1 MKNELPVARYQRVK
15 NHICERIERGEWQQ
29 GHRIPSEHELVRD
42 LGVSRMT
49 ANRAVRE
56 LAAEGY
62 LTRVQGVG
70 TFVAEV
76 RAQSEIVRIR
86 NIGEEIAERGHRH
99 GIDLREL
106 TTVKATA
113 AIAEIFG
120 LAPGAPVFHSLVV
133 HSENDIPI
141 QIEDRYVNPAVVP
154 DYLAIDFTRRTTN
167 EYLVEVAPVSEVR
180 HVIEAVAPDKRM
192 CRLLR
197 IAEGEPC
204 LQLFR
209 QVWSGGIPASCAWLT
224 HPGSRFRMTAQFVP
238 SRVVS
243 FERAAA
249 LKAAGLR

>member
-1 MKNELPVARYQRVK
+1 LNGDGPVARYQRVK
-15 NHICERIERGEWQQ
+15 NHICEHIERGEWEE
-29 GHRIPSEHELVRD
+29 GFRIPSEHELVRD

-70 TFVAEV
+70 TFVAKS

-106 TTVKATA
+106 TTVKANP
-113 AIAEIFG
+113 AIAKVFG
-120 LAPGAPVFHSLVV
+120 FDVGTPVFHSLVV

-141 QIEDRYVNPAVVP
+141 QIEDRYVNPAAAP
-154 DYLAIDFTRRTTN
+154 NYLSVDFARTTTN
-167 EYLVEVAPVSEVR
+167 EYLMQVSPVSEVR
-180 HVIEAVAPDKRM
+180 HVIEAVTPDKKM

-197 IAEGEPC
+197 IDDGEPC

-209 QVWSGGIPASCAWLT
+209 EVWSGGVPASCAWLT

-249 LKAAGLR
+249 LRAARQS